1 MNKEEKTL
9 EELQSSV
16 ASLLKEYKELIGGAP
31 SADVDNYVVK
41 EKDKNQENFDRMH
54 SLIWQ
59 LHQNMADYIGN
70 LHGRLNDHIDS
81 SKHLPP
87 ISGPGQMAKAVKA
100 LGLSDDYDVKKRVI
114 YAANGEYVIE
124 AEMKKD

>member
-9 EELQSSV
+9 EELQSSM

-54 SLIWQ
+54 SLMWQ
-59 LHQNMADYIGN
+59 LNSDMYNYASRI
-70 LHGRLNDHIDS
+70 HGMLNDHMDS
-81 SKHLPP
+81 GKHLPMM
-87 ISGPGQMAKAVKA
+87 SGPGQMAKAVKA